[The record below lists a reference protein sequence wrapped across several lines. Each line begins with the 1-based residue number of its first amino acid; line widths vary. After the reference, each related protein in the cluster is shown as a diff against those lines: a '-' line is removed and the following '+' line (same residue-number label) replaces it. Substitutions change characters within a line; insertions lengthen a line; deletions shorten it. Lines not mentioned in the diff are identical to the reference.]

1 MQVFSIIFG
10 GRYIILLM
18 GLFSLYTGLIYN
30 DIFAKSFNIFGSAW
44 RVRYDNETIMENEH
58 IMMDP
63 KQGNCTCCSSPL
75 CDGTECCGHY
85 RGDPYPFGL
94 VKTCCLNSLL

>member
-18 GLFSLYTGLIYN
+18 GLFSIYTGMIYN

-44 RVRYDNETIMENEH
+44 RVPYSAETVSSSMDIML
-58 IMMDP
+58 DP
-63 KQGNCTCCSSPL
+63 KQGNCTCCAGPE
-75 CDGTECCGHY
+75 CACTNCCGAY
-85 RGDPYPFGL
+85 RNDPYPFGL
-94 VKTCCLNSLL
+94 VIKN